1 MITRKMEGELCYLSP
16 LSGEFAESFYVWLND
31 LENSVYLRAFP
42 WILTLNQE
50 RQWLETIPANDYV
63 MAIIDKRTNSL
74 LGNCALVEVD
84 FINRTAEYGI
94 FIGEKEA
101 RGKGFGLDATQLML
115 DYGFNVLN
123 LHNIKVHIYSFNES
137 SLNLFRKCGFK
148 MIGRRRE
155 AKIIGNQKYD
165 EVMMDLLASEFES
178 RFMKELFD
186 KQINKAKI

>member
-1 MITRKMEGELCYLSP
+1 MVSKKLAGSLCYLSP

-42 WILTLNQE
+42 WILTLSQE
-50 RQWLETIPANDYV
+50 RQWLETIPPHDYV
-63 MAIIDKRTNSL
+63 MAIIDARTNTL
-74 LGNCALVEVD
+74 LGNCGLVEVD

-101 RGKGFGLDATQLML
+101 RSKGIGSDATMLML

-123 LHNIKVHIYSFNES
+123 LHNIKVHIYSYNEK

-165 EVMMDLLASEFES
+165 EVMMDLLATEFEGS
-178 RFMKELFD
+178 LLKKLF
-186 KQINKAKI
+186 KNE